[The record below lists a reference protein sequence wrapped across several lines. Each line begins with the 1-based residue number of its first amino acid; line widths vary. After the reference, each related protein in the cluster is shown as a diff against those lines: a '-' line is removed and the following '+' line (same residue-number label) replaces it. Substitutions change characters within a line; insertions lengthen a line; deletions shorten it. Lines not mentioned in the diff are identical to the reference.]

1 MLRNRAVFAVGACA
15 LLVLSL
21 ASPTHAAPKANQLG
35 PEVALAVPKDG
46 YVGRL
51 EVAPLHGPVGTRV
64 TVSGD
69 KLPANQ
75 EFQLV
80 WRTVKGSWRVADAQ
94 YHGREYEPVAYEIAK
109 VRSDADGSPVMG
121 PQTLEG

>member
-1 MLRNRAVFAVGACA
+1 MWG
-15 LLVLSL
+15 
-21 ASPTHAAPKANQLG
+21 G
-35 PEVALAVPKDG
+35 
-46 YVGRL
+46 L
-51 EVAPLHGPVGTRV
+51 EVAPLHGPVATRV

-80 WRTVKGSWRVADAQ
+80 WRTVKVSWRVADAQ

-109 VRSDADGSPVMG
+109 VRSDADNSPGMD
-121 PQTLEG
+121 PQTVEG

>member
-1 MLRNRAVFAVGACA
+1 MLRTSAFAVGG
-15 LLVLSL
+15 LLVLAL
-21 ASPTHAAPKANQLG
+21 AVITPTHAAPKADQLG
-35 PEVALAVPKDG
+35 PEVALAAPKEG

-75 EFQLV
+75 EYQLV
-80 WRTVKGSWRVADAQ
+80 WRTVTGSWKVADAQ
-94 YHGREYEPVAYEIAK
+94 YHGREYKPVAYEIAK
-109 VRSDADGSPVMG
+109 V
-121 PQTLEG
+121 

>member
-1 MLRNRAVFAVGACA
+1 MLRNCAVFAVGAGA

-21 ASPTHAAPKANQLG
+21 ASPTHAGPKANQLG
-35 PEVALAVPKDG
+35 PEVALAAPKDG

-51 EVAPLHGPVGTRV
+51 EVAPLHGPVG
-64 TVSGD
+64 
-69 KLPANQ
+69 
-75 EFQLV
+75 
-80 WRTVKGSWRVADAQ
+80 TVKGSWRVADAQ

-121 PQTLEG
+121 PQTVEG